1 MLLCSLPGLE
11 DYQVSF
17 TMLLEL
23 ARSSHSLC
31 VPEFTQPVEKR
42 EREGERK
49 QQNISDRT
57 TADSEGERKG
67 SWKAVSTGG
76 RRGGG

>member
-42 EREGERK
+42 ERERERERENSRISVTEL
-49 QQNISDRT
+49 QQT
-57 TADSEGERKG
+57 LKAKG
-67 SWKAVSTGG
+67 RGVG
-76 RRGGG
+76 RL